1 MGHWDVMLL
10 ITTSRVLEFAGIL
23 LLIVFVFNKVKTK
36 YIFINA
42 GIVLSS
48 IMISLSG
55 FLFKE
60 YFYYIAVGDF
70 LLTLVLLLGLTVYVF
85 THPEK
90 TKEFVPPED
99 SRCPVCNVL
108 ITNDEQ
114 ICTLRVG
121 NYTYFFDSCD
131 HLIKL
136 FKDLDFFIEKGSILK
151 GKFKDIYVKTKDTDR
166 WKKLENAKIVLE
178 GDTYYAY
185 ENPPADKEL
194 LNTKE
199 LMDKVNQLTDSDR
212 A

>member
-1 MGHWDVMLL
+1 MGNWDVMLL
-10 ITTSRVLEFAGIL
+10 IVTSRMVEFAGIL
-23 LLIVFVFNKVKTK
+23 LIIVFVFNKIKTK

-48 IMISLSG
+48 ILISLSG

-60 YFYYIAVGDF
+60 YFYYIAIGDF
-70 LLTLVLLLGLTVYVF
+70 IITLLLLIALTVYVF
-85 THPEK
+85 MNPEK
-90 TKEFVPPED
+90 TKEFIPPED

-136 FKDLDFFIEKGSILK
+136 FRDIDFFVEKGSILK
-151 GKFKDIYVKTKDTDR
+151 GEFKDIYVKTKDTDR
-166 WKKLENAKIVLE
+166 WKKLENAKIVRE
-178 GDTYYAY
+178 GNTYYAY
-185 ENPPADKEL
+185 ENPPPDKEV

-199 LMDKVNQLTDSDR
+199 LMDKAKNLIRGD
-212 A
+212 

>member
-1 MGHWDVMLL
+1 MKSWDVMLL
-10 ITTSRVLEFAGIL
+10 ILTSRLVEFAGIL
-23 LLIVFVFNKVKTK
+23 LIIVFVFNKIKTR

-42 GIVLSS
+42 AIVVGS
-48 IMISLSG
+48 ILISLLG
-55 FLFKE
+55 FFFKD

-70 LLTLVLLLGLTVYVF
+70 VITLLLLLGLTLYVF
-85 THPEK
+85 LNPEK

-99 SRCPVCNVL
+99 ARCPVCNVL
-108 ITNDEQ
+108 ITNEDQ

-136 FKDLDFFIEKGSILK
+136 FKDLEFFIDKGSVLK
-151 GKFKDIYVKTKDTDR
+151 GRFKDIYVKTKDTDR

-185 ENPPADKEL
+185 EKPPEGKEP
-194 LNTKE
+194 LNIKE
-199 LMDKVNQLTDSDR
+199 LMSKVDDIVDSDR